1 MMDTDNENG
10 CYFYIKILK
19 KKKKIEKCTIL
30 ILKVQTF

>member
-19 KKKKIEKCTIL
+19 KKKIKKCTIL
-30 ILKVQTF
+30 IQIQHF